1 MVIEVDGIPAEVV
14 RKRIRTLRLTVLPPD
29 GRVRISAPMLL
40 PKAAIV
46 AFAESKADWIRRQQ
60 EKMRQREAQKPSAL
74 KYVSGEKLPVW
85 GREYTLE
92 VREGTRWS
100 VRLEEDSA
108 VLTARAGSTQE
119 QREAR
124 VNEWYREQL
133 KAETERR
140 LPAWEEKTGLY
151 CGMWQTKNMKTR
163 WGTCNPNARRIWLSV
178 QLAKKPPEC
187 LDYVILH
194 ELTHLKVRSHGK
206 AFWQSVER
214 YMPDWRERRK
224 LLK

>member
-1 MVIEVDGIPAEVV
+1 MVIVVDGISAEVV

-40 PKAAIV
+40 PKSAIL
-46 AFAESKADWIRRQQ
+46 AFAESKTGWIRNQQ
-60 EKMRQREAQKPSAL
+60 EKMKQRQAQQPAEL
-74 KYVSGEKLPVW
+74 QYVSGETLPVW
-85 GREYTLE
+85 GREYTLY
-92 VREGTRWS
+92 VREEARWS
-100 VRLEEDSA
+100 VTPAGDML
-108 VLTARAGSTQE
+108 VLAAPGNSTRE

-124 VNEWYREQL
+124 MNEWYRTLL

-140 LPAWEEKTGLY
+140 LPVWEQKTGLY
-151 CGMWQTKNMKTR
+151 CDTWQTKNMKTR
-163 WGTCNPNARRIWLSV
+163 WGTCNPGARRIWLSV

-194 ELTHLKVRSHGK
+194 ELTHLKIRNHGK
-206 AFWQSVER
+206 DFWQFVER